1 VRGKAKQAVV
11 AEVHTSFSQA
21 WDAKAQ
27 EFDQTK
33 VAALLK
39 GELAGFVLCL
49 LSITNIACTWR
60 DKCLLL

>member
-1 VRGKAKQAVV
+1 MRGKVKQAVV

-21 WDAKAQ
+21 WDAKKQ

-39 GELAGFVLCL
+39 GELPTIMQC
-49 LSITNIACTWR
+49 
-60 DKCLLL
+60 